1 MRPPKLDVPRLLHK
15 YRLKPNKELGQNF
28 LIDPAALER
37 IIAAADLSE
46 SDEVLE
52 IGAGVGSL
60 TRYLCRMVSRVI
72 AIEIDHKL
80 IPLLK
85 ETLTHHTNV
94 NIIQGDILSLQLS
107 DLVQGDDYKVVAN
120 IPYYITS
127 KLIRYLL
134 ESGKAPCLIVL
145 TIQRE
150 VAMRIC
156 AQQGKLSLLALS
168 IQVYGQPQICTSIPA
183 GAFYPVPKVD
193 SAVVRIDIYDQ
204 PVLPSEQIETFFQIA
219 QAGFSQKRK
228 TIRNSLSTGLH
239 IPANK
244 TKALINSAGI
254 DPQRRAETL
263 NLSEWQRLIE
273 VFESEL

>member
-1 MRPPKLDVPRLLHK
+1 MKSPKLDVPRLLHK
-15 YRLKPNKELGQNF
+15 YGFKPNKELGQNF

-37 IIAAADLSE
+37 IIEAADLSE
-46 SDEVLE
+46 TDEVLE

-60 TRYLCRMVSRVI
+60 TRYLCRKVRRVI

-85 ETLTHHTNV
+85 ETITDTANV
-94 NIIQGDILSLQLS
+94 DIIQGDILSLQLS
-107 DLVQGDDYKVVAN
+107 DLVQGNDYKVVAN

-134 ESGKAPCLIVL
+134 ESGKGPSLIVL

-156 AQQGKLSLLALS
+156 AQQGKFSLLAIS
-168 IQVYGQPQICTSIPA
+168 VQVYGQPQICTSIPA

-193 SAVVRIDIYDQ
+193 STVVRIDIYDQ
-204 PVLPSEQIETFFQIA
+204 PVLPSAQIEQFFQLA

-228 TIRNSLSTGLH
+228 TIRNSLSTGLN

-244 TKALINSAGI
+244 AEALINSAGI

-263 NLSEWQRLIE
+263 SLSEWQKLIE
-273 VFESEL
+273 VFEPEL

>member
-1 MRPPKLDVPRLLHK
+1 MRSPKLDVPRLLHK
-15 YRLKPNKELGQNF
+15 YGLKPNNELGQNF

-37 IIAAADLSE
+37 IIEAADLSE

-60 TRYLCRMVSRVI
+60 TRYLCRKVSRVI
-72 AIEIDHKL
+72 AIEIDHNL

-85 ETLTHHTNV
+85 ETVTDNANV
-94 NIIQGDILSLQLS
+94 DVIQGDILSLQLS
-107 DLVQGDDYKVVAN
+107 DLVHGDDYKVVAN

-134 ESGKAPCLIVL
+134 ESGKGPSLIVL

-150 VAMRIC
+150 VAIRIC

-168 IQVYGQPQICTSIPA
+168 VQLYGQPRICSSIPA

-204 PVLPSEQIETFFQIA
+204 PVLPSARIDTFFQLA

-228 TIRNSLSTGLH
+228 TIRNSLSTGLN

-244 TKALINSAGI
+244 AEALIKSAGI

-263 NLSEWQRLIE
+263 SLSEWQSLIE
-273 VFESEL
+273 VFEPEL